1 MPKTTLPDLS
11 KAEYEVLRVLWK
23 AKAFSVR
30 ELHDKLTNGWAYSTT
45 KTVMDRMVKK
55 ELLSRENFHGV
66 FIYKPLISRPAGL
79 ARMVHFFANSVLE
92 QDTSSVVAMFANN
105 QSLST
110 EEMDELSALVET
122 NQDNS

>member
-23 AKAFSVR
+23 DKSCSVR

-55 ELLSRENFHGV
+55 GLLNRENLHGAFV
-66 FIYKPLISRPAGL
+66 YKALISRPAGL
-79 ARMVHFFANSVLE
+79 ARMVSFFAKRVLE
-92 QDTSSVVAMFANN
+92 QDAASVVAMFANS

-110 EEMDELSALVET
+110 EEKDELSALVEA
-122 NQDNS
+122 NQDH